1 MRIIVAS
8 VILGA
13 SAIFSAA
20 MLSGNV
26 DFKNKN
32 ILNND
37 NGHVALGKVYSENA
51 YVDVTFK
58 VDDDNS
64 TIMELKDLSIG
75 SYKDGIEK
83 EVQDIV
89 DGYNKDK
96 PDNKKTDKDSLSL
109 KVPSTLTLKAHT
121 AYRAE
126 NMPMYNLIIDSKVI
140 HFDKDTLVN
149 KSVSD
154 AVEKFVKDNKS
165 AYQDTFFIRGN

>member
-20 MLSGNV
+20 MLSGNL
-26 DFKNKN
+26 DFKSKN

-37 NGHVALGKVYSENA
+37 NGHVSLGKIYSENA

-64 TIMELKDLSIG
+64 TILELKDLSIG

-89 DGYNKDK
+89 DSYNKDK

-109 KVPSTLTLKAHT
+109 KVPGTLTLKAHT
-121 AYRAE
+121 AYRTE
-126 NMPMYNLIIDSKVI
+126 NMPMYNLIIDSRVI
-140 HFDKDTLVN
+140 HFDKDTLIN

-154 AVEKFVKDNKS
+154 AVEKFVTDNKT
-165 AYQDTFFIRGN
+165 AYQDTFFIKGN

>member
-20 MLSGNV
+20 MLSGNL
-26 DFKNKN
+26 DFKSKN

-37 NGHVALGKVYSENA
+37 NGHVSLGKIYSENA

-64 TIMELKDLSIG
+64 TILELKDLSIG

-89 DGYNKDK
+89 DSYNKDK
-96 PDNKKTDKDSLSL
+96 PDNKKQIKTVCL
-109 KVPSTLTLKAHT
+109 
-121 AYRAE
+121 
-126 NMPMYNLIIDSKVI
+126 
-140 HFDKDTLVN
+140 
-149 KSVSD
+149 
-154 AVEKFVKDNKS
+154 
-165 AYQDTFFIRGN
+165 